1 MSKHQTFLLDTVEE
15 NHQYCMEKIR
25 GYLYSFE
32 EYDKES
38 THLANWIVNNPRLA
52 APTLPDGWGNS
63 LQSSSDLVGLL
74 SNIHHA
80 LVDDGDICFPV
91 YNGQPYI
98 SFACQHEFSEEGI
111 HHYIGSQNAELRK
124 PSNPVNVRMKEF
136 RAKHGLVEDPLP
148 EVTFLKD
155 VYEFTGA
162 CDSHEASEFKKSFI
176 TTVGRGRAKGDTE
189 EVTEYYC
196 CTLGGGI
203 SKERVRYLLV
213 EFDKEIFEE
222 TKKWSRLWNV
232 TKETAK

>member
-1 MSKHQTFLLDTVEE
+1 MN
-15 NHQYCMEKIR
+15 NH
-25 GYLYSFE
+25 
-32 EYDKES
+32 
-38 THLANWIVNNPRLA
+38 RLA
-52 APTLPDGWGNS
+52 AGTLPDGWNTS

-98 SFACQHEFSEEGI
+98 AFACQHEFSEENI
-111 HHYIGSQNAELRK
+111 DRYIGKTNAEWRK
-124 PSNPVNVRMKEF
+124 PSHPTNVRMREF
-136 RAKHGLVEDPLP
+136 REKHGLLDTPLL

-155 VYEFTGA
+155 VYEFTAA
-162 CDSHEASEFKKSFI
+162 CDAHEASEFKKSFI
-176 TTVGRGRAKGDTE
+176 TTVGRGRAKGDTKD
-189 EVTEYYC
+189 VTEYYC
-196 CTLGGGI
+196 CTLGVGI

-213 EFDKEIFEE
+213 EFEKEIFEE